1 MKQQIY
7 TCAICGAKGEKFN
20 QKNGKN
26 LCPKCERNAHMNPK
40 FWNFNFMN
48 VLNDKIERRA

>member
-1 MKQQIY
+1 MKQQIF